1 VDYGTG
7 CLGRE
12 GGGVS
17 IAKTLEKNW
26 AGILQRVHLRSDGAA
41 MPVQVSMKSS
51 QDGEET
57 LCLTTVRN
65 ISNLPTDQLTKEVRD
80 CLSMF
85 AVTSVSLEILD
96 QKSV

>member
-1 VDYGTG
+1 
-7 CLGRE
+7 
-12 GGGVS
+12 
-17 IAKTLEKNW
+17 
-26 AGILQRVHLRSDGAA
+26 
-41 MPVQVSMKSS
+41 
-51 QDGEET
+51 

-96 QKSV
+96 QKLG